1 MPFDSMPFDPKLVH
15 PDQAPLLPSGELDLP
30 ADLAA
35 LAEQLADDAVH
46 LATRYPADRGP
57 QVALAAELVESA
69 EQIKRFSRPRKSLL
83 VTATVLGAGLASIAV
98 LGLSIALAWRDDETA
113 PSFPSLAET
122 TIRPPPLEPLPAS
135 TVIRVRPSAA
145 ATLSV
150 GELSGPELEALLD
163 LLGSEPR
170 SVVSISF

>member
-1 MPFDSMPFDPKLVH
+1 MPFDPKLIH
-15 PDQAPLLPSGELDLP
+15 PDQAPLLPDGDLDLP

-35 LAEQLADDAVH
+35 MAEQLADDAAH
-46 LATRYPADRGP
+46 LATRYPADRTP

-69 EQIKRFSRPRKSLL
+69 ERIKRHSRPRKSLL
-83 VTATVLGAGLASIAV
+83 LTATVAGAGLASLAL
-98 LGLSIALAWRDDETA
+98 LGLSIALAWREAETA
-113 PSFPSLAET
+113 PRGPSLAET
-122 TIRPPPLEPLPAS
+122 AIPRVPLNPQPEHAAVSVPA
-135 TVIRVRPSAA
+135 PAA

-170 SVVSISF
+170 SVASISF